1 MALPLLARLVNVTVP
16 RVRPSVP
23 FQVLLPL
30 FMVSVVPSWL
40 AVVTVSML
48 STFRVPAPLTT
59 PVRVMFLAVVVVTAE
74 LASRMLM
81 VDPEV
86 LVTATVPV

>member
-1 MALPLLARLVNVTVP
+1 MAALVKITVP
-16 RVRPSVP
+16 RVKPSVP

-30 FMVSVVPSWL
+30 FMVSVVPSWFP
-40 AVVTVSML
+40 VVTVSML
-48 STFRVPAPLTT
+48 STLRVPAPLTT
-59 PVRVMFLAVVVVTAE
+59 PLRAMVLAVVVVTAE

-81 VDPEV
+81 VDPDV